1 VTGPLQSAADWRWQ
15 VAAEQAHRVLS
26 AQPSRRVSVP
36 RTAMV
41 TGGALVLLIGLALVL
56 GPGSVGRFVVAGA
69 AAVIGLVVVIADAVR
84 LARKQLVT
92 RPLLPRE
99 RSAVQRVIR
108 RRATAPDDR
117 LDVVRAAA
125 LQASGGIGLAS
136 ACGQVLL
143 FTGIA
148 FASPSLGLLFAL
160 VAALW
165 AGNLFVLLR
174 NVVLANRYLDAD
186 PVHLRNHDA
195 RSGTGE
201 TPSGSIESRT

>member
-1 VTGPLQSAADWRWQ
+1 MQTAADWRWH
-15 VAAEQAHRVLS
+15 VAAEQANRVLS
-26 AQPSRRVSVP
+26 AQPPRRVSVP
-36 RTAMV
+36 IIATGA
-41 TGGALVLLIGLALVL
+41 GGALVVLVGVAIVL
-56 GPGSVGRFVVAGA
+56 GPGSVGRFVVAGV
-69 AAVIGLVVVIADAVR
+69 AAVIGLVIVIADAVR
-84 LARKQLVT
+84 LARKQPVT

-108 RRATAPDDR
+108 RRETAPDDR

-125 LQASGGIGLAS
+125 LQTSGGVGLTS

-148 FASPSLGLLFAL
+148 LASPSLGLLYAL

-165 AGNLFVLLR
+165 VCNLVVVLR
-174 NVVLANRYLDAD
+174 SVVLANRYLEAD

-195 RSGTGE
+195 RSGNGE